1 MGALIA
7 LIGMPHRGGKSGP
20 SGHDVGHS
28 SEDETTGRPSAR
40 EADRGSA
47 RSAGSAGKEKKES
60 PLARSTDGGSSA
72 AVGREKSLAPAEGGD
87 RSSSRGLG
95 KEKDRPSKGTKEGGA
110 AKKRPPNRRET
121 LEAPSAATLRERA
134 SEAAAENAAAIVANE
149 PPQASVRA
157 WLDANRAL
165 APDQGRDPFRI
176 PAELVALHTDP
187 SILPEI
193 PHESGGLFALVG
205 TVARRAL
212 TLGLASREPSFHVF
226 VAASQQ
232 VMIEADIVRYAE
244 RFAKGRETPPDILYV
259 HDFDRPEAPKPLMVP
274 AGAGATLVA
283 AMDTL
288 IDRLR
293 TEIPGLAQHE
303 EVQKATQRLTR
314 ELEAKN
320 REVLGSLETAAK
332 TLGFG
337 IRSIQGGVQT
347 FPILHGKPLSAEQFT
362 ALDESTKRALGEAE
376 DRLTAEVDK
385 AAGLVRA
392 QNASFDAAREATMSQ
407 LATVLIQHEISELKA
422 ALSDYGADV
431 LTYLSNVER
440 ALIEDWSDFV
450 EQNSP
455 APEEQ
460 QTEQGAQEH
469 DPEHATRLGRFKVNL
484 LVAHE
489 QDSPPPVIYE
499 TNPTYPNLFGYL
511 ERRARFGALLTDFT
525 RIRPGSLHHASG
537 GVLVLRAVDLMTD
550 PIIWERMKRVLRERR
565 IGAEDPLGPL
575 GLYATTLRP
584 VPVPIRVRVVLVGPP
599 EMYAALLDA
608 DADFATLFRVKV
620 EIEPTIP
627 RSAENLCALDAYLMQ
642 MAREREWGQFE
653 RNARA
658 TLLDLATRLADDR
671 QKVSLSLAPLE
682 ETAAFASALAA
693 ARASDESDWNEAGP
707 ASQVPR
713 PFHASTSSP
722 GSIVTAEDIQIAWR
736 ERRER
741 AGAAER
747 HIRELTIRGEVS
759 LDTEGSRVGVVNGL
773 SVYSAGDVEFGQPMR
788 ITAVVSLGRE
798 GVVDVEHE
806 AQLGGNVHTKGV
818 AILRGYL
825 SRIFGQER
833 PLSIKAQIAFEQS
846 YGEIDGDSASSSEL
860 FGVLSALSDVAIDQ
874 GIAVTGSVNQLGEI
888 QAIGGV
894 CAKIEGFFEL
904 CRARGLTGKQGV
916 LLPRAN
922 LEHLVLREDVARAI
936 GEDKF
941 HLYAVGT
948 VAQGIE
954 VLTGVPAGERDAS
967 GRFPAAS
974 VFGRVERRVIEIA
987 ERLREAEA
995 HHAVVPALESRE
1007 DVSHADMNDGGDYR

>member
-1 MGALIA
+1 
-7 LIGMPHRGGKSGP
+7 MPQRGGKSGP
-20 SGHDVGHS
+20 
-28 SEDETTGRPSAR
+28 P
-40 EADRGSA
+40 DRDPI
-47 RSAGSAGKEKKES
+47 AGVS
-60 PLARSTDGGSSA
+60 PPEGGSTRN
-72 AVGREKSLAPAEGGD
+72 V
-87 RSSSRGLG
+87 
-95 KEKDRPSKGTKEGGA
+95 DRPSGRSVAKEGNGAKDQPSKVAKVAKVAKDAKAAAAAA
-110 AKKRPPNRRET
+110 AKKRPLVRRET
-121 LEAPSAATLRERA
+121 LEAPAPAALRERER
-134 SEAAAENAAAIVANE
+134 EAVEKAQVLPSAPPLADAA
-149 PPQASVRA
+149 PPSLNGPVRA
-157 WLDANRAL
+157 WLDANRAP
-165 APDQGRDPFRI
+165 APGQGREPFRI
-176 PAELVALHTDP
+176 PAELVALYTDP
-187 SILPEI
+187 ASLPEI
-193 PHESGGLFALVG
+193 PLDSGGLFELVG

-212 TLGLASREPSFHVF
+212 TLGLASREASFHVF

-232 VMIEADIVRYAE
+232 VIIEEDIVRYAE
-244 RFAKGRETPPDILYV
+244 RFSKGRETPPDIVYV

-283 AMDTL
+283 AMVAL

-293 TEIPGLAQHE
+293 SEIPGLVQHD
-303 EVQKATQRLTR
+303 EVRKATHKLVQ

-320 REVLGSLETAAK
+320 REVLSGLEITAK

-337 IRSIQGGVQT
+337 IRSVQGGVQT

-362 ALDESTKRALGEAE
+362 ALDESTKKALGEAE
-376 DRLTAEVDK
+376 DRLTTEVDK
-385 AAGLVRA
+385 AAVLVRD
-392 QNASFDAAREATMSQ
+392 QNATFDAAREEAMSRLSEAVIQ
-407 LATVLIQHEISELKA
+407 RALAELKKL
-422 ALSDYGADV
+422 LSDFGSDV
-431 LTYLSNVER
+431 LSYLDSVEK

-450 EQNSP
+450 DQGP
-455 APEEQ
+455 PQQMTEEQ
-460 QTEQGAQEH
+460 AEQQGTQEH

-484 LVAHE
+484 LVAHDE
-489 QDSPPPVIYE
+489 DSPPPVIYE

-525 RIRPGSLHHASG
+525 RIRPGSLHQASG
-537 GVLVLRAVDLMTD
+537 GVLVLRAADLMTD
-550 PIIWERMKRVLRERR
+550 PIIWERMKRIMRERR

-599 EMYAALLDA
+599 DLYAALLDA

-627 RSAENLCALDAYLMQ
+627 RTPENLRALDAYLMQ
-642 MAREREWGQFE
+642 MAREREWGQFD
-653 RNARA
+653 RTARA
-658 TLLDLATRLADDR
+658 TLLDLATRLAGDR
-671 QKVSLSLAPLE
+671 QKVSLGLAPLE

-693 ARASDESDWNEAGP
+693 ARASDHNDWNEAGP

-713 PFHASTSSP
+713 PFHASTTPP
-722 GSIVTAEDIQIAWR
+722 GSVVTAEDIEIAWR
-736 ERRER
+736 ERRDR
-741 AGAAER
+741 AGSAER

-788 ITAVVSLGRE
+788 ITAVVALGRE
-798 GVVDVEHE
+798 GLVDVEHE
-806 AQLGGNVHTKGV
+806 AQLGGAIHTKGV
-818 AILRGYL
+818 AIIRGYL

-846 YGEIDGDSASSSEL
+846 YGEIDGDSASSTEL

-904 CRARGLTGKQGV
+904 CRARGLTGVQGV
-916 LLPRAN
+916 MLPRTN

-936 GEDKF
+936 AEGKF
-941 HLYAVGT
+941 HLYAVAT

-954 VLTGVPAGERDAS
+954 VLTGVPAGERDSS

-995 HHAVVPALESRE
+995 HHGGVPALESNQ
-1007 DVSHADMNDGGDYR
+1007 DVSHADLSDAGDYRAR